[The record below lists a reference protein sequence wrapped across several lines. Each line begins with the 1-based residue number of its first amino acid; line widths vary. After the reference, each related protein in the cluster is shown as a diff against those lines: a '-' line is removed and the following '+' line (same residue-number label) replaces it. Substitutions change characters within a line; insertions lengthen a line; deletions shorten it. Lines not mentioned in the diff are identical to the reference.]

1 MFDSRQLNCVIRDR
15 TATITPT
22 SRPCQGFLVALYRT
36 YRYAYLWWPGVEVA
50 DETMVAPHFFRGA
63 LAQLRIHLS
72 LVARFEPAEKTVFAS
87 RNVSALLSFTPLP
100 IASPVKGSRQL
111 CCRGVELK
119 AINYQLSALR
129 CGHRSL
135 VGNGF
140 IRSACRGFIGT
151 HRSGYRNECIG
162 ISVDAPLKKRAAN
175 GRPYDS
181 ILLPSKP

>member
-1 MFDSRQLNCVIRDR
+1 MFDSRQLNCMIRDR

-87 RNVSALLSFTPLP
+87 RNVSAPLNFAPHPLAPLLRGAGSFAAEGLTAISSPLRP
-100 IASPVKGSRQL
+100 PVARRERIYPFRVPWFSRQL
-111 CCRGVELK
+111 P
-119 AINYQLSALR
+119 
-129 CGHRSL
+129 
-135 VGNGF
+135 VG
-140 IRSACRGFIGT
+140 I
-151 HRSGYRNECIG
+151 
-162 ISVDAPLKKRAAN
+162 PQ
-175 GRPYDS
+175 
-181 ILLPSKP
+181 

>member
-1 MFDSRQLNCVIRDR
+1 MFDSRQFNCMIRDR

-72 LVARFEPAEKTVFAS
+72 LVARPDTMEETAIATQPG
-87 RNVSALLSFTPLP
+87 SALLSFTPLP

-111 CCRGVELK
+111 C
-119 AINYQLSALR
+119 
-129 CGHRSL
+129 
-135 VGNGF
+135 
-140 IRSACRGFIGT
+140 
-151 HRSGYRNECIG
+151 
-162 ISVDAPLKKRAAN
+162 
-175 GRPYDS
+175 
-181 ILLPSKP
+181 